1 MLSITDIQRCDGS
14 AEGARGREDLALVA
28 RARRGDPRAFEA
40 LVAHYQTP
48 LLNMTARMVGDTDA
62 AHDIVQE
69 AFLKVFRRID
79 GFRGDASFATWLFR
93 IAVNEANSHLRS
105 ERRRRQR
112 QERYSA
118 QQVQPAG
125 GDDSEL
131 IALMQELPEKQRAAL
146 ALFYVQELS
155 LTEIAQAMDAAV
167 GTVKSWLSRG
177 RRRLRNL
184 ARERGLLL

>member
-1 MLSITDIQRCDGS
+1 MLSITDIQRCDGG
-14 AEGARGREDLALVA
+14 AEQTRGQEDLALVA
-28 RARRGDPRAFEA
+28 RARQGDPRAFEA

-69 AFLKVFRRID
+69 AFLKVFRRLD
-79 GFRGDASFATWLFR
+79 SFRGDASFATWLYR
-93 IAVNEANSHLRS
+93 IAVNEANSYLRR

-118 QQVQPAG
+118 RQTTATSR
-125 GDDSEL
+125 DDSEL
-131 IALMQELPEKQRAAL
+131 ITLMQELPEKQRAAL

-155 LTEIAQAMDAAV
+155 LNEIARAMDAAV

-177 RRRLRNL
+177 RQRLRDL
-184 ARERGLLL
+184 ARERGLL